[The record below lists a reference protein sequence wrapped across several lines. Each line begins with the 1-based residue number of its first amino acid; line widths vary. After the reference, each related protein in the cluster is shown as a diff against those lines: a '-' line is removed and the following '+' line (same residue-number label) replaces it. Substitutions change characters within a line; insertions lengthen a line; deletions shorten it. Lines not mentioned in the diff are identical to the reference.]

1 MSVWSFHFAAMQYLI
16 GIRFEVRVF
25 EPPSQLTIAT
35 ETCPYVSVS
44 DLCMYSSRYRVSNF
58 RSICKIAKVLSSRSD
73 DQETVQ
79 AYSHSAYR

>member
-16 GIRFEVRVF
+16 GMRFEVRVF
-25 EPPSQLTIAT
+25 EPPSQLTAAP

-44 DLCMYSSRYRVSNF
+44 NLCMYNSRYPVSNV
-58 RSICKIAKVLSSRSD
+58 RSICKIVKVLSNRSD